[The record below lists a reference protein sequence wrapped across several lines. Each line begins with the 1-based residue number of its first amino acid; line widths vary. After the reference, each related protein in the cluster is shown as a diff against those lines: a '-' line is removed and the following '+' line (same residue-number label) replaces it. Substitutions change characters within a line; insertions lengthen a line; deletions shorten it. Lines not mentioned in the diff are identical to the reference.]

1 MFCDTCGAVA
11 SLVLFYLVRPWRRK
25 GAVSASS

>member
-11 SLVLFYLVRPWRRK
+11 SLILFYLVRPWRWK
-25 GAVSASS
+25 NAETVSP